1 MWQIWRQIHPFS
13 PPVSVTVSAYF
24 CCKTRIYMACR
35 TRLLLERICHPIR
48 YSVAICLRIC
58 LIRPKGPFISQGLL
72 DIVSAY
78 VSAFSSRICLRI
90 CHLPRTTG
98 RTLSY
103 LPSYLSI
110 CLSVYNT
117 YQTLFFII
125 ALTDGTTILNLNG
138 CSFIFILRINYLLV
152 LIAFMFRQV

>member
-1 MWQIWRQIHPFS
+1 MWRIWRQIHPFS
-13 PPVSVTVSAYF
+13 APVSVTVSAYF

-35 TRLLLERICHPIR
+35 MRLLLERICHPIR

-90 CHLPRTTG
+90 CHLPRTAG

-103 LPSYLSI
+103 LPSYLSPTTG
-110 CLSVYNT
+110 NW
-117 YQTLFFII
+117 QNTLFACPF
-125 ALTDGTTILNLNG
+125 TILTKQ
-138 CSFIFILRINYLLV
+138 CSLSSLSRTVQQY
-152 LIAFMFRQV
+152 

>member
-1 MWQIWRQIHPFS
+1 MWRIWRQIHPFS
-13 PPVSVTVSAYF
+13 PPISVTVSAHF
-24 CCKTRIYMACR
+24 CCKTRIYMVCR

-78 VSAFSSRICLRI
+78 VSAFSSCICLCIR
-90 CHLPRTTG
+90 HLPRTTG

-103 LPSYLSI
+103 LPSYLSPTTGDWQ
-110 CLSVYNT
+110 N
-117 YQTLFFII
+117 TLFACPFTV
-125 ALTDGTTILNLNG
+125 LTEH
-138 CSFIFILRINYLLV
+138 CSLSSLSPTVQQY
-152 LIAFMFRQV
+152 